1 TYDDVVCTPGPY
13 LNVIIG
19 TNGAG
24 KSTVICGI
32 CLAVGGSP
40 KVLGRSEKM
49 GDYIK
54 HRREQGYVE
63 VFIADSRKG
72 VQRVKVLL
80 QRPSSCTYFINGSRT
95 TQRAVRDF
103 VASYN
108 IQIDNPCTFLAQDK
122 VKSFSEQSPVEL
134 LMNTE
139 RAGNPASLERHEK
152 LIEKKKHESVHIENA
167 REVQQRL
174 QAIEGEI
181 DALMPRVHNYKKKEF
196 MRTKIKLRRIRATT
210 DELHSVTNTNLYADK
225 VTPYI
230 PAESVI
236 AIMISHL
243 LI

>member
-1 TYDDVVCTPGPY
+1 STYDDVVCTPGPH

-40 KVLGRSEKM
+40 KVLGRSERM

-54 HRREQGYVE
+54 HRRDEGYVE
-63 VFIADSRKG
+63 VYIADAQKG
-72 VQRVKVLL
+72 EQRVKVLL
-80 QRPSSCTYFINGSRT
+80 QRPSSCTYSINGSRT

-139 RAGNPASLERHEK
+139 RVA
-152 LIEKKKHESVHIENA
+152 
-167 REVQQRL
+167 
-174 QAIEGEI
+174 
-181 DALMPRVHNYKKKEF
+181 F
-196 MRTKIKLRRIRATT
+196 
-210 DELHSVTNTNLYADK
+210 
-225 VTPYI
+225 
-230 PAESVI
+230 
-236 AIMISHL
+236 
-243 LI
+243 